1 MNKTELVAAISE
13 KTELTKKDSE
23 KALKALIDVVAEELK
38 KGEKVQ
44 LIGFGSFEVRDR
56 AARTGKNPLTGEE
69 MNIPAAKVPA
79 FKAGRALKIL
89 LTTSNFK
96 KIYK

>member
-44 LIGFGSFEVRDR
+44 LVGFGTFEVSER
-56 AARTGKNPLTGEE
+56 AARTGKNPQTGAE
-69 MNIPAAKVPA
+69 IKIAATNSVL
-79 FKAGRALKIL
+79 FIVNLSSTGIFYWS
-89 LTTSNFK
+89 TQ
-96 KIYK
+96 

>member
-44 LIGFGSFEVRDR
+44 LVGFGTFEVSER
-56 AARTGKNPLTGEE
+56 AARTGKNPQSGAE
-69 MNIPAAKVPA
+69 IKIAACKAPK
-79 FKAGRALKIL
+79 FKAGKALKDAV
-89 LTTSNFK
+89 NA
-96 KIYK
+96 

>member
-44 LIGFGSFEVRDR
+44 LVGFGTFEVSER
-56 AARTGKNPLTGEE
+56 AARTGKNPQTGAE
-69 MNIPAAKVPA
+69 IKIAACKVPK
-79 FKAGRALKIL
+79 FKAGKALKDAV
-89 LTTSNFK
+89 NA
-96 KIYK
+96 

>member
-44 LIGFGSFEVRDR
+44 LVGFGTFEVSER
-56 AARTGKNPLTGEE
+56 AARTGKNLQTGAE
-69 MNIPAAKVPA
+69 IKIAACKAPK
-79 FKAGRALKIL
+79 FKAGKALKDAV
-89 LTTSNFK
+89 NA
-96 KIYK
+96 

>member
-79 FKAGRALKIL
+79 FKAGRALKDL
-89 LTTSNFK
+89 VNNK
-96 KIYK
+96 